1 MTFCLR
7 LPRHPQDALAAIQ
20 NKAQVAAQTRLPVYK
35 MLHAAEKERRWAMD
49 QRRVSVVMISLGVS
63 LFVSAVVLVLW
74 QPFIVKAQEVK
85 RFEYRIV
92 EVLPDTLNMQ
102 TKLNEFGV
110 SGWELV
116 AVSMG
121 NMTEPR
127 LIFKK

>member
-1 MTFCLR
+1 MN
-7 LPRHPQDALAAIQ
+7 QG
-20 NKAQVAAQTRLPVYK
+20 
-35 MLHAAEKERRWAMD
+35 
-49 QRRVSVVMISLGVS
+49 RVMMISMGISILLSIGI
-63 LFVSAVVLVLW
+63 LWLVN
-74 QPFIVKAQEVK
+74 PVAPKAQEPK

-92 EVLPDTLNMQ
+92 EVLPDTTTMQ
-102 TKLNEFGV
+102 TKLNEFGM